1 MRQQNTS
8 DSLTVSRPFIAD
20 WLRALERCGNTPTV
34 RGFLQQAGLSDPQ
47 LSRVGRD
54 QIVTL
59 YQRATIASGD
69 EMTGLWSRPIRS
81 GALKHLLT
89 TMRDASNLPA
99 ALYRFTTFWNLLL
112 DDYHLDLH
120 EQDKSLHLTLRARS
134 DASAPDVNRFGHMLM
149 LKLAHGLLSW
159 LAGRE
164 LQVAAVGLAFPQP
177 DFAADYAV
185 LFPVPVRFHAEASC
199 LAFQSDLLVGGIM
212 RSDAELLE
220 FLQNAPRDW
229 IFTGLQG
236 HSISLQLRAFLAER
250 PPFDAALPD
259 CAAALGLEPR
269 TLMRRLD
276 AEATSF
282 QDVKDGLRRDLAL
295 HALLS
300 RAQSI
305 EEITQDL
312 GFSSSANF
320 HRAFRRWTGRTPG
333 QIRAA
338 ATTQKHR
345 DVDPTKD
352 AESVADL
359 S

>member
-1 MRQQNTS
+1 MRQKNTS

-20 WLRALERCGNTPTV
+20 WLRALERCGDAQTV
-34 RGFLQQAGLSDPQ
+34 QGILRQAGLSDPQ

-59 YQRATIASGD
+59 YQRAAAASGD
-69 EMTGLWSRPIRS
+69 EMTGLWSRPIRN

-89 TMRDASNLPA
+89 TMRDASTLPA

-112 DDYHLDLH
+112 DDYYLDLS
-120 EQDKSLHLTLRARS
+120 EQNQSLHLTLRAR
-134 DASAPDVNRFGHMLM
+134 AETHATEVNRFGHMLM

-164 LQVAAVGLAFPQP
+164 LQVATVGLAFPQP

-185 LFPVPVRFHAEASC
+185 LFPVPVHFNTEASC
-199 LAFQSDLLVGGIM
+199 LAFHSDLLSGGVM

-282 QDVKDGLRRDLAL
+282 QGVKDGLRRDLAL
-295 HALLS
+295 RALLT
-300 RAQSI
+300 RTQSI
-305 EEITQDL
+305 EEISQDL

-338 ATTQKHR
+338 VTASKHR
-345 DVDPTKD
+345 DADPTKD
-352 AESVADL
+352 AENVTDL

>member
-1 MRQQNTS
+1 MPQLTTS

-20 WLRALERCGNTPTV
+20 WLRALDRCGDRCGDKHLLQTA
-34 RGFLQQAGLSDPQ
+34 LQQAGLSDPQ
-47 LSRVGRD
+47 LGRVGRD

-59 YQRATIASGD
+59 YQQAATSSGD

-89 TMRDASNLPA
+89 TMRDASTLPA

-112 DDYHLDLH
+112 DDYQLDLS
-120 EQDKSLHLTLRARS
+120 EEDQKLRLSLRPR
-134 DASAPDVNRFGHMLM
+134 ASAPTVNRFGHMLM

-164 LQVAAVGLAFPQP
+164 LQVAAVGLAFPRP

-185 LFPVPVRFHAEASC
+185 LFPVPVSFNAKTSC
-199 LAFQSDLLVGGIM
+199 LTFHSDLLAGGVL

-236 HSISLQLRAFLAER
+236 HSVSLQLRAFLASK
-250 PPFDAALPD
+250 PPFDAPLPE

-269 TLMRRLD
+269 TLMRRLRS
-276 AEATSF
+276 EATSF
-282 QDVKDGLRRDLAL
+282 QGVKDGLRRDLAL
-295 HALLS
+295 RALLA
-300 RAQSI
+300 RTQSV
-305 EEITQDL
+305 EEISQDL

-338 ATTQKHR
+338 A
-345 DVDPTKD
+345 
-352 AESVADL
+352 L
-359 S
+359 GI